1 MAGTGT
7 DSPHSSPLSN
17 RPLEATGSRG
27 HAIIGRALKTRS
39 RPPSDLVLTVC
50 WGERGYDS
58 SSLLERGSALNTKGQ
73 PAARRGR
80 AGVPTAWA
88 WGLERA
94 RLGQE
99 GQRGSKVAST
109 PLSTGRALF
118 H

>member
-99 GQRGSKVAST
+99 GQRGS
-109 PLSTGRALF
+109 
-118 H
+118 